1 MQAISNQ
8 EIGVMAKG
16 PEKKKPMTKSQ
27 ILSGLAEATEL
38 SKKEIEKVFDA
49 LAAMINDSIR
59 KTDDVFVM
67 PGLLKIRNVRK
78 KATKPRQ
85 GVNPKTGEAIEIP
98 ARPATNVVKVSAL
111 KSLKEMVKSAAGG
124 DKK

>member
-1 MQAISNQ
+1 
-8 EIGVMAKG
+8 MAKG

-27 ILSGLAEATEL
+27 ILAGLAESTGL
-38 SKKEIEKVFDA
+38 SKKEIEKVFDS
-49 LAAMINDSIR
+49 LTGMINDGIR
-59 KTDDVFVM
+59 RTDDVFVI

-78 KATKPRQ
+78 KATKERQ
-85 GVNPKTGEAIEIP
+85 GVNPKTGEPITIA

-111 KSLKEMVKSAAGG
+111 KNLKEMVRGSG

>member
-1 MQAISNQ
+1 
-8 EIGVMAKG
+8 MAKG

-27 ILSGLAEATEL
+27 ILSGLAETTGL
-38 SKKEIEKVFDA
+38 SKKEIEKVFDS
-49 LAAMINDSIR
+49 LATMISEGIR
-59 KTDDVFVM
+59 KTDDVFVL

-85 GVNPKTGEAIEIP
+85 GVNPKTGEPIEIP

-111 KSLKEMVKSAAGG
+111 KNLKEMVKSSSGEAAA
-124 DKK
+124 KR

>member
-1 MQAISNQ
+1 
-8 EIGVMAKG
+8 MAKG

-49 LAAMINDSIR
+49 LAAMINDNIR

-111 KSLKEMVKSAAGG
+111 KSLKEMVKAAAGG
-124 DKK
+124 K